1 MSSSSV
7 TFFPVDHPVIAR
19 TVRARLEKYRIEL
32 IEQVA
37 GASVDWPD
45 FQYRKGRLQGVD
57 DAIQHC
63 LDVEA
68 AINKERNA

>member
-1 MSSSSV
+1 MSSSVS
-7 TFFPVDHPVIAR
+7 FFPVDHPVIAR
-19 TVRARLEKYRIEL
+19 TVRAKLEKYRVEL
-32 IEQVA
+32 VEQVFA
-37 GASVDWPD
+37 ASTDWAD

-63 LDVEA
+63 IDVET